1 MEVLEKGSSSGASDP
16 VADSP
21 RLAALKQ
28 QNSKLKYQITH
39 LERVRDRDTCTYI
52 FFERFF

>member
-16 VADSP
+16 VVDSP
-21 RLAALKQ
+21 RLTALKQ